1 MSSSQFPRRMK
12 IIIPGRGRWNSKTVP
27 KISPTWYTSTF
38 FWLSNQTACIWIWTL
53 LLSCSVTSKNV
64 LHFRNSQF
72 SHLYPHLR
80 GQCRVKK
87 RLTPYS
93 PPASMHE
100 WLTPR
105 LSWGVRTT
113 PYTEQLKSEVARV
126 LGMEGSRIIVAD
138 IPILPLNTRSA
149 ACSSAMRWSLSWKYR
164 HSTDTDV
171 SHERTEPWPE
181 TKGSLIKLP
190 QCMRGR

>member
-12 IIIPGRGRWNSKTVP
+12 IIIPGRGRWNSKMVP
-27 KISPTWYTSTF
+27 KISPPWYTCTF
-38 FWLSNQTACIWIWTL
+38 FWLSNQTACSWIWTL
-53 LLSCSVTSKNV
+53 LLSCSVTSTNV
-64 LHFRNSQF
+64 LYFPNSQF

-80 GQCRVKK
+80 GNVEWR
-87 RLTPYS
+87 RDLLHI

-138 IPILPLNTRSA
+138 IPILPLNIRSA

-171 SHERTEPWPE
+171 SHERMEPWPE
-181 TKGSLIKLP
+181 TKGSFIKLP
-190 QCMRGR
+190 QCMKGR